1 LVQRE
6 TEFCTE
12 LAGVEKRILLMKSPH
27 RAEKVF
33 RMGSK
38 SEAKQATTNHRPASD
53 FDSLRRSGCSS
64 AEPYPP
70 HDFFRFNFNLPALQL
85 VAIGSPVV

>member
-1 LVQRE
+1 MK
-6 TEFCTE
+6 
-12 LAGVEKRILLMKSPH
+12 KRILLTKSPR

-70 HDFFRFNFNLPALQL
+70 HDFFRFNLNWPTPQL
-85 VAIGSPVV
+85 VAIGKPAGV

>member
-1 LVQRE
+1 MK
-6 TEFCTE
+6 
-12 LAGVEKRILLMKSPH
+12 KRILLTKSPH
-27 RAEKVF
+27 PAEKVF
-33 RMGSK
+33 RIGSK

-70 HDFFRFNFNLPALQL
+70 HDYFRFNFNWPAPQL
-85 VAIGSPVV
+85 VVIGSPAVV